1 MAKRVRGSQSTH
13 KPGGQGPSR
22 TKKTSSDPQDAA
34 TATEADIVATDG
46 TVDIDGAMDS
56 VVMQTTELAIEEP
69 VAAAP
74 TPRRRTRRGAKAKAD
89 SLESRAAAEDVYV
102 HADLRR
108 IGIVSGMLFVA
119 LIVAWLL
126 VVPMNVLGL
135 Y

>member
-1 MAKRVRGSQSTH
+1 MAKRVRGSHSTH

-22 TKKTSSDPQDAA
+22 TKKTSSDPEDAA

-69 VAAAP
+69 AAAP

-89 SLESRAAAEDVYV
+89 SLESRAAAEDAYV
-102 HADLRR
+102 RADLRR
-108 IGIVSGMLFVA
+108 IGMVSGMLFVA
-119 LIVAWLL
+119 LLVAWLL